1 MTFNNV
7 FLSLS
12 NFIPEIFLFSMAM
25 VVLLIGITNLLK
37 KYVVSLTIVSTL
49 IALFLCFWAYTEET
63 VFMFN
68 TSLVKDNKTE
78 FFKILCYIIFLI
90 QIIVSQKYLENKKL
104 ISGEF
109 YSLLIFALIGC
120 LIIIS
125 SNNLIALFLGIELS
139 SLSLYSLIA
148 LNRTSLISGEAAI
161 KYFVLSI
168 IASALILFGFSYLY
182 GITNSLVINEI
193 STYLLS
199 NETSNL
205 YLFSYIL
212 IFIGV
217 AFKFAVAPF
226 HMWLPD
232 VYEGSPLPITNFIAS
247 IPKIAFFVF
256 AYRFLND
263 NQILFEDNFSK
274 FILYLGIFS
283 IFIGNIYALAQK
295 KIMRMLAYSGVANSG
310 FIFLAIFT
318 SIDFN
323 FSVAA
328 FYVITYTITTV
339 SAISIIT
346 FISSNK
352 FDLVYIKDFKGLS
365 SKSGLIS
372 ILFMITLLSTAGIPL
387 TIGFYAKY
395 LVLDALVSQNMIIIA
410 VIVVLFTVIGL
421 YYYLRVI
428 WFMFFETGFNSLIKV
443 NGIYYLAVLSIIPFS
458 IIAIFLFPEFAFNY
472 LFLILA

>member
-25 VVLLIGITNLLK
+25 VVLLVGITNPLK

-63 VFMFN
+63 IFMFN
-68 TSLVKDNKTE
+68 TSLVKDNTTE

-199 NETSNL
+199 HEISNL

>member
-1 MTFNNV
+1 MTLNNA

-25 VVLLIGITNLLK
+25 AVLLIGTTNPLK
-37 KYVVSLTIVSTL
+37 KYVVSLTIGSTL
-49 IALFLCFWAYTEET
+49 IALILCFWGYTEET

-68 TSLVKDNKTE
+68 ASLIKDNTTE
-78 FFKILCYIIFLI
+78 FFKILCYVIFLI
-90 QIIVSQKYLENKKL
+90 QIIVSQKYLKNKNL

-125 SNNLIALFLGIELS
+125 SNNLISLFLGIELS

-193 STYLLS
+193 SAYLLS
-199 NETSNL
+199 NEISNL

-232 VYEGSPLPITNFIAS
+232 VYEGAPLPITNFIAS

-443 NGIYYLAVLSIIPFS
+443 NGKYYLGVLSIIPFS

-472 LFLILA
+472 LFSILA

>member
-1 MTFNNV
+1 MTFNNA

-25 VVLLIGITNLLK
+25 VVLLIGITNPLK
-37 KYVVSLTIVSTL
+37 KYVVSLTIGSTL
-49 IALFLCFWAYTEET
+49 IALFLCFWGYTEET

-68 TSLVKDNKTE
+68 TSLIKDNTTE

-90 QIIVSQKYLENKKL
+90 QIIVSQKYLKNKNL

-199 NETSNL
+199 NEISNL

-232 VYEGSPLPITNFIAS
+232 VYEGAPLPITNFIAS

-310 FIFLAIFT
+310 
-318 SIDFN
+318 
-323 FSVAA
+323 
-328 FYVITYTITTV
+328 
-339 SAISIIT
+339 
-346 FISSNK
+346 
-352 FDLVYIKDFKGLS
+352 
-365 SKSGLIS
+365 
-372 ILFMITLLSTAGIPL
+372 
-387 TIGFYAKY
+387 
-395 LVLDALVSQNMIIIA
+395 
-410 VIVVLFTVIGL
+410 L
-421 YYYLRVI
+421 Y
-428 WFMFFETGFNSLIKV
+428 F
-443 NGIYYLAVLSIIPFS
+443 
-458 IIAIFLFPEFAFNY
+458 
-472 LFLILA
+472 

>member
-25 VVLLIGITNLLK
+25 VVLLIGITNPLK

-68 TSLVKDNKTE
+68 MSLVKDNTTE

-199 NETSNL
+199 NEISNL

-428 WFMFFETGFNSLIKV
+428 WFMFFENGFNSLIKV

>member
-1 MTFNNV
+1 MNLNNT
-7 FLSLS
+7 LMSIS
-12 NFIPEIFLFSMAM
+12 NFLPEIFLFIMAM
-25 VVLLIGITNLLK
+25 TILLVGIFKSLKRYVFNLT
-37 KYVVSLTIVSTL
+37 VISAL
-49 IALFLCFWAYTEET
+49 IALLLSLFAYRDDSL
-63 VFMFN
+63 FIFN
-68 TSLVKDNKTE
+68 ASLIKSNVTE
-78 FFKILCYIIFLI
+78 FFKIICYVVFLI
-90 QIIVSQKYLENKKL
+90 QILISQKYLRDKKL

-109 YSLLIFALIGC
+109 YSLLLFALIGC

-125 SNNLIALFLGIELS
+125 ANNLITLFLGIELS

-182 GITNSLVINEI
+182 GITNSLMINEI
-193 STYLLS
+193 ANYLS
-199 NETSNL
+199 DNELSNL

-212 IFIGV
+212 VFIGV

-232 VYEGSPLPITNFIAS
+232 VYEGAPLPITNFIAS

-274 FILYLGIFS
+274 FILYLGVFS
-283 IFIGNIYALAQK
+283 IFIGNMYALAQQ

-310 FIFLAIFT
+310 FIFLAIFA
-318 SIDFN
+318 SVEFN

-328 FYVITYTITTV
+328 FYVITYTVTTV

-352 FDLVYIKDFKGLS
+352 FDLVYIKDLKGLS
-365 SKSGLIS
+365 LKSGLIS
-372 ILFMITLLSTAGIPL
+372 VLFMITLLSTAGIPL
-387 TIGFYAKY
+387 TVGFYAKY
-395 LVLDALVSQNMIIIA
+395 LVLDALVDQSMIITA
-410 VIVVLFTVIGL
+410 VIVVLFTVVGL

-428 WFMFFETGFNSLIKV
+428 WFMFFETGFNSMIKSNGAINLI
-443 NGIYYLAVLSIIPFS
+443 ILSIIPFT
-458 IIAIFLFPEFAFNY
+458 IIAIFIFPNFAFNY
-472 LFLILA
+472 LFAILT

>member
-25 VVLLIGITNLLK
+25 VVLLIGITNPLK

-120 LIIIS
+120 LI
-125 SNNLIALFLGIELS
+125 ALFLGIELS

-199 NETSNL
+199 NEISNL

-443 NGIYYLAVLSIIPFS
+443 NGIYYLTVLSIIPFS

>member
-1 MTFNNV
+1 MTSNNV

-25 VVLLIGITNLLK
+25 VVLLIGITNPLK

-68 TSLVKDNKTE
+68 TSLVKDNTTE

-199 NETSNL
+199 NEISNL

>member
-1 MTFNNV
+1 
-7 FLSLS
+7 
-12 NFIPEIFLFSMAM
+12 
-25 VVLLIGITNLLK
+25 
-37 KYVVSLTIVSTL
+37 
-49 IALFLCFWAYTEET
+49 
-63 VFMFN
+63 MFN
-68 TSLVKDNKTE
+68 TSLIKDNTTE

-90 QIIVSQKYLENKKL
+90 QIIVSQKYLKNKNL

-199 NETSNL
+199 NEISNL

-232 VYEGSPLPITNFIAS
+232 VYEGAPLPITNFIAS

-365 SKSGLIS
+365 SKSGLVS

-395 LVLDALVSQNMIIIA
+395 LVLDALVNQNMIIIA

-472 LFLILA
+472 LFSILA

>member
-1 MTFNNV
+1 MIFNNA
-7 FLSLS
+7 FHSLS

-25 VVLLIGITNLLK
+25 AVLLIGTTNPLK
-37 KYVVSLTIVSTL
+37 KYVVSLTIGSTL
-49 IALFLCFWAYTEET
+49 IALILCFWGYTEET

-68 TSLVKDNKTE
+68 ASLIKDNTTE
-78 FFKILCYIIFLI
+78 FFKILCYVIFLI
-90 QIIVSQKYLENKKL
+90 QIIVSQKYLKNKNL

-125 SNNLIALFLGIELS
+125 SNNLITLFLGIELS

-193 STYLLS
+193 SAYLLS
-199 NETSNL
+199 NKISNL

-232 VYEGSPLPITNFIAS
+232 VYEGAPLPITNFIAS

-443 NGIYYLAVLSIIPFS
+443 NGKYYLAVLSIIPFS

-472 LFLILA
+472 LFSILA

>member
-90 QIIVSQKYLENKKL
+90 QIIVSQKYLKNKNL

-199 NETSNL
+199 NEISNL

>member
-1 MTFNNV
+1 MTFNNA

-25 VVLLIGITNLLK
+25 VVLLIGITNQLK
-37 KYVVSLTIVSTL
+37 KYVVSLTIGSTL
-49 IALFLCFWAYTEET
+49 IALFLCFWGYTEET
-63 VFMFN
+63 FFMFN
-68 TSLVKDNKTE
+68 TSLIKNNTTE
-78 FFKILCYIIFLI
+78 FFKILCYVIFLI
-90 QIIVSQKYLENKKL
+90 QIIVSQKYLKNKNL

-120 LIIIS
+120 LIILS

-199 NETSNL
+199 NEISNL

-232 VYEGSPLPITNFIAS
+232 VYEGAPLPITNFIAS

-365 SKSGLIS
+365 SKSGLVS

-472 LFLILA
+472 LFSILA

>member
-25 VVLLIGITNLLK
+25 VVLLIGITNPLK

-78 FFKILCYIIFLI
+78 FFKILCYVIFLI

-199 NETSNL
+199 NEISNL

-365 SKSGLIS
+365 SKSGLVS

-395 LVLDALVSQNMIIIA
+395 LVLDALVSQNMIFIA

>member
-1 MTFNNV
+1 MIFNNA
-7 FLSLS
+7 FHSLS

-25 VVLLIGITNLLK
+25 AVLLIGTTNPLK
-37 KYVVSLTIVSTL
+37 KYVVSLTIGSTL
-49 IALFLCFWAYTEET
+49 IALILCFWGYTEET

-68 TSLVKDNKTE
+68 ASLIKDNTTE
-78 FFKILCYIIFLI
+78 FFKILCYVIFLI
-90 QIIVSQKYLENKKL
+90 QIIVSQKYLKNKNL

-125 SNNLIALFLGIELS
+125 SNNLISLFLGIELS

-193 STYLLS
+193 SAYLLS
-199 NETSNL
+199 NEISNL

-232 VYEGSPLPITNFIAS
+232 VYEGAPLPITNFIAS

-295 KIMRMLAYSGVANSG
+295 KIMRMIAYSGVANSG

-443 NGIYYLAVLSIIPFS
+443 NGKYYLGVLSIIPFS

-472 LFLILA
+472 LFSILA

>member
-25 VVLLIGITNLLK
+25 VVLLIGITNPLK

-90 QIIVSQKYLENKKL
+90 QILVSQKYLENKKL

-199 NETSNL
+199 NEISNL

-283 IFIGNIYALAQK
+283 IFIGNMYALAQK

>member
-1 MTFNNV
+1 MTLNNTL
-7 FLSLS
+7 LSLS
-12 NFIPEIFLFSMAM
+12 NFVPEIFLFLMAM
-25 VVLLIGITNLLK
+25 GVLMIGIFKSLK
-37 KYVVSLTIVSTL
+37 KYVVSLTVISVV
-49 IALFLCFWAYTEET
+49 IALLLSFFTYYDGSLYI
-63 VFMFN
+63 FN
-68 TSLVKDNKTE
+68 DSIIKSNVTE
-78 FFKILCYIIFLI
+78 FFKYICYVIFLI
-90 QIIVSQKYLENKKL
+90 QILVSKKYLKDKEL

-109 YSLLIFALIGC
+109 YSLLLFALIGC

-125 SNNLIALFLGIELS
+125 ANNLIALFLGIELS

-182 GITNSLVINEI
+182 GITNSLMIHEI
-193 STYLLS
+193 ANYLS
-199 NETSNL
+199 NNELSNL

-212 IFIGV
+212 VFIGV

-232 VYEGSPLPITNFIAS
+232 VYEGAPLPITNFIAS

-263 NQILFEDNFSK
+263 NQILFEDNFSN
-274 FILYLGIFS
+274 FILYLGVFS
-283 IFIGNIYALAQK
+283 IFVGNIYALAQQ

-310 FIFLAIFT
+310 FIFLAIFV
-318 SIDFN
+318 SVDFN

-328 FYVITYTITTV
+328 FYVITYTVTTV

-387 TIGFYAKY
+387 TVGFYAKY
-395 LVLDALVSQNMIIIA
+395 LVLDALVNQSMIITA

-443 NGIYYLAVLSIIPFS
+443 NGVPYLIALSIIPFS
-458 IIAIFLFPEFAFNY
+458 IIAIFMFPDFVFSY
-472 LFLILA
+472 LFSILT

>member
-1 MTFNNV
+1 MNLNNT
-7 FLSLS
+7 LISIS
-12 NFIPEIFLFSMAM
+12 NFLPEIFLFIMAM
-25 VVLLIGITNLLK
+25 TILLVGIFKSLKRYVFNLT
-37 KYVVSLTIVSTL
+37 VISAM
-49 IALFLCFWAYTEET
+49 IALLLSLFAYGDDSL
-63 VFMFN
+63 FIFN
-68 TSLVKDNKTE
+68 ASLIKSNVTE
-78 FFKILCYIIFLI
+78 FFKIICYVVFLI
-90 QIIVSQKYLENKKL
+90 QILISQKYLRDKKL

-109 YSLLIFALIGC
+109 YSLLLFALIGC

-125 SNNLIALFLGIELS
+125 ANNLITLFLGIELS

-182 GITNSLVINEI
+182 GITNSLMINEI
-193 STYLLS
+193 ANYLS
-199 NETSNL
+199 DNELSNL

-212 IFIGV
+212 VFIGV

-232 VYEGSPLPITNFIAS
+232 VYEGAPLPITNFIAS

-274 FILYLGIFS
+274 FILYLGVFS
-283 IFIGNIYALAQK
+283 IFIGNMYALAQK

-310 FIFLAIFT
+310 FIFLAIFA
-318 SIDFN
+318 SVEFN

-328 FYVITYTITTV
+328 FYVITYTVTTV

-352 FDLVYIKDFKGLS
+352 FDLVYIKDLKGLS

-372 ILFMITLLSTAGIPL
+372 VLFMITLLSTAGIPL

-395 LVLDALVSQNMIIIA
+395 LVLDALVDQSMIITA
-410 VIVVLFTVIGL
+410 VIVVLFTVVGL

-428 WFMFFETGFNSLIKV
+428 WFMFFETGFNSMIKSNGAINLI
-443 NGIYYLAVLSIIPFS
+443 ILSIIPFT
-458 IIAIFLFPEFAFNY
+458 IIAIFIFPNFAFNY
-472 LFLILA
+472 LFAILT

>member
-199 NETSNL
+199 NEISNL

-247 IPKIAFFVF
+247 IPKIAFFIF

-443 NGIYYLAVLSIIPFS
+443 NGIYYLAFFIGESV
-458 IIAIFLFPEFAFNY
+458 
-472 LFLILA
+472 

>member
-1 MTFNNV
+1 MTFNNA

-25 VVLLIGITNLLK
+25 VVLLIGITNPLK
-37 KYVVSLTIVSTL
+37 KYVVSLTIGSTL
-49 IALFLCFWAYTEET
+49 IALFLCFWGYTGET
-63 VFMFN
+63 VFLFN
-68 TSLVKDNKTE
+68 TSLIKDNTTE
-78 FFKILCYIIFLI
+78 FFKILCYVIFLI
-90 QIIVSQKYLENKKL
+90 QIIVSQKYLKNKSL

-199 NETSNL
+199 HEISNL

-232 VYEGSPLPITNFIAS
+232 VYEGAPLPITNFIAS

-256 AYRFLND
+256 SYRFLND

-365 SKSGLIS
+365 SKSGLVS

-395 LVLDALVSQNMIIIA
+395 LVLDALVNQNMIIIA

-472 LFLILA
+472 LFSILA

>member
-25 VVLLIGITNLLK
+25 VVLLIGITNPLK

-199 NETSNL
+199 NEISNL

-458 IIAIFLFPEFAFNY
+458 IIAVFLFPEFAFNY

>member
-1 MTFNNV
+1 MIFNNA
-7 FLSLS
+7 FHSLS

-25 VVLLIGITNLLK
+25 AVLLIGTTNPLK
-37 KYVVSLTIVSTL
+37 KYVVSLTIGSTL
-49 IALFLCFWAYTEET
+49 IALILCFWGYTEET

-68 TSLVKDNKTE
+68 ASLIKDSTTE
-78 FFKILCYIIFLI
+78 FFKILCYVIFLI
-90 QIIVSQKYLENKKL
+90 QIIVSQKYLKNKNL

-125 SNNLIALFLGIELS
+125 SNNLISLFLGIELS

-193 STYLLS
+193 SAYLLS
-199 NETSNL
+199 NEISNL

-232 VYEGSPLPITNFIAS
+232 VYEGAPLPITNFIAS

-443 NGIYYLAVLSIIPFS
+443 NGKYYLGVLSIIPFS

-472 LFLILA
+472 LFSILA

>member
-1 MTFNNV
+1 MNLNNT
-7 FLSLS
+7 LMSIS
-12 NFIPEIFLFSMAM
+12 NFLPEIFLFIMAM
-25 VVLLIGITNLLK
+25 TILLVGIFKSLKRYVFNLT
-37 KYVVSLTIVSTL
+37 VISAL
-49 IALFLCFWAYTEET
+49 IALLLSLFAYRDDSL
-63 VFMFN
+63 FIFN
-68 TSLVKDNKTE
+68 ASLIKSNVTE
-78 FFKILCYIIFLI
+78 FFKIICYVVFLI
-90 QIIVSQKYLENKKL
+90 QILISQKYLRDKKL

-109 YSLLIFALIGC
+109 YSLLLFALIGC

-125 SNNLIALFLGIELS
+125 ANNLITLFLGIELS

-182 GITNSLVINEI
+182 GITNSLMINDI
-193 STYLLS
+193 ANYLS
-199 NETSNL
+199 DNELSNL

-212 IFIGV
+212 VFIGV

-232 VYEGSPLPITNFIAS
+232 VYEGAPLPITNFIAS

-274 FILYLGIFS
+274 FILYLGVFS
-283 IFIGNIYALAQK
+283 IFIGNMYALAQK

-310 FIFLAIFT
+310 FIFLAIFA
-318 SIDFN
+318 SVEFN

-328 FYVITYTITTV
+328 FYVITYTVTTV

-352 FDLVYIKDFKGLS
+352 FDLVYIKDLKGLS

-372 ILFMITLLSTAGIPL
+372 VLFMITLLSTAGIPL

-395 LVLDALVSQNMIIIA
+395 LVLDALVDQSMIITA
-410 VIVVLFTVIGL
+410 VIVVLFTVVGL

-428 WFMFFETGFNSLIKV
+428 WFMFFETGFNSMIKSNGAINLI
-443 NGIYYLAVLSIIPFS
+443 ILSIIPFT
-458 IIAIFLFPEFAFNY
+458 IIAIFIFPNFAFNY
-472 LFLILA
+472 LFAILT

>member
-25 VVLLIGITNLLK
+25 VVLLIGITNPLK

-199 NETSNL
+199 NEISNL

>member
-1 MTFNNV
+1 MNLNNT
-7 FLSLS
+7 LMSIS
-12 NFIPEIFLFSMAM
+12 NFLPEIFLFIMAM
-25 VVLLIGITNLLK
+25 TILLVGIFKSLKRYVFNLT
-37 KYVVSLTIVSTL
+37 VISAL
-49 IALFLCFWAYTEET
+49 IALLLSLFAYKDDSL
-63 VFMFN
+63 FIFN
-68 TSLVKDNKTE
+68 ASLIKSNVTE
-78 FFKILCYIIFLI
+78 FFKIICYVVFLI
-90 QIIVSQKYLENKKL
+90 QILISQKYLRDKKL

-109 YSLLIFALIGC
+109 YSLLLFALIGC

-125 SNNLIALFLGIELS
+125 ANNLITLFLGIELS

-182 GITNSLVINEI
+182 GITNSLMINDI
-193 STYLLS
+193 ANYLS
-199 NETSNL
+199 DNELSNL

-212 IFIGV
+212 VFIGV

-232 VYEGSPLPITNFIAS
+232 VYEGAPLPITNFIAS

-274 FILYLGIFS
+274 FILYLGVFS
-283 IFIGNIYALAQK
+283 IFIGNMYALAQQ

-310 FIFLAIFT
+310 FIFLAIFA
-318 SIDFN
+318 SVEFN

-328 FYVITYTITTV
+328 FYVITYTVTTV

-352 FDLVYIKDFKGLS
+352 FDLVYIKDLKGLS

-372 ILFMITLLSTAGIPL
+372 VLFMITLLSTAGIPL

-395 LVLDALVSQNMIIIA
+395 LVLDALVDQSMIITA
-410 VIVVLFTVIGL
+410 VIVVLFTVVGL

-428 WFMFFETGFNSLIKV
+428 WFMFFETGFNSMIKSNGAINLI
-443 NGIYYLAVLSIIPFS
+443 ILSIIPFT
-458 IIAIFLFPEFAFNY
+458 IIAIFIFPNFAFNY
-472 LFLILA
+472 LFAILT

>member
-1 MTFNNV
+1 MTFNNA

-25 VVLLIGITNLLK
+25 VVLLIGITNPLK
-37 KYVVSLTIVSTL
+37 KYVVSLTIGSTL
-49 IALFLCFWAYTEET
+49 IALFLCFWGYTEET

-68 TSLVKDNKTE
+68 TSLIKDNTTE
-78 FFKILCYIIFLI
+78 FFKILCYVIFLI
-90 QIIVSQKYLENKKL
+90 QIIVSQKYLKNKNL

-199 NETSNL
+199 NEISNL

-232 VYEGSPLPITNFIAS
+232 VYEGAPLPITNFIAS

-283 IFIGNIYALAQK
+283 IFIGNMYALAQK

-328 FYVITYTITTV
+328 FYVITYTITKV

-365 SKSGLIS
+365 SKSGLVS

-395 LVLDALVSQNMIIIA
+395 LVLDALVNQNMIIIA

-421 YYYLRVI
+421 YYYLRDI

-472 LFLILA
+472 LFSILA

>member
-199 NETSNL
+199 NEISNL

-458 IIAIFLFPEFAFNY
+458 IIAVFLFPEFAFNY

>member
-1 MTFNNV
+1 M
-7 FLSLS
+7 
-12 NFIPEIFLFSMAM
+12 
-25 VVLLIGITNLLK
+25 
-37 KYVVSLTIVSTL
+37 
-49 IALFLCFWAYTEET
+49 
-63 VFMFN
+63 
-68 TSLVKDNKTE
+68 
-78 FFKILCYIIFLI
+78 
-90 QIIVSQKYLENKKL
+90 
-104 ISGEF
+104 
-109 YSLLIFALIGC
+109 
-120 LIIIS
+120 
-125 SNNLIALFLGIELS
+125 
-139 SLSLYSLIA
+139 
-148 LNRTSLISGEAAI
+148 
-161 KYFVLSI
+161 
-168 IASALILFGFSYLY
+168 
-182 GITNSLVINEI
+182 INEI

-199 NETSNL
+199 NEISNL

-232 VYEGSPLPITNFIAS
+232 VYEGAPLPITNFIAS

-365 SKSGLIS
+365 SKSGLVS
-372 ILFMITLLSTAGIPL
+372 ILFMITLLSIAGIPL

-395 LVLDALVSQNMIIIA
+395 LVLDALVNQNMIIIA

-472 LFLILA
+472 LFSILA

>member
-1 MTFNNV
+1 MTFNNA

-25 VVLLIGITNLLK
+25 VVLLIGITNTLK
-37 KYVVSLTIVSTL
+37 QYVESLTIGSTL
-49 IALFLCFWAYTEET
+49 IALILCFWGNTEET
-63 VFMFN
+63 IFIFN
-68 TSLVKDNKTE
+68 TSLIKDNITE
-78 FFKILCYIIFLI
+78 FFKILCYVIFLI
-90 QIIVSQKYLENKKL
+90 QIIVSQKYLKNKNL

-125 SNNLIALFLGIELS
+125 SNNLITLFLGIELS

-193 STYLLS
+193 SAYLLS
-199 NETSNL
+199 NEISNL

-232 VYEGSPLPITNFIAS
+232 VYEGAPLPITNFIAS

-443 NGIYYLAVLSIIPFS
+443 NGKYYLAVLSIIPFS

-472 LFLILA
+472 LFSILA

>member
-1 MTFNNV
+1 MTFNNA

-25 VVLLIGITNLLK
+25 VVLLIGITNQLK
-37 KYVVSLTIVSTL
+37 KYVVNLTIGSTL
-49 IALFLCFWAYTEET
+49 IALFLCFWGYTEET

-68 TSLVKDNKTE
+68 TSLIKDNTTE
-78 FFKILCYIIFLI
+78 FFKILCYVIFLI
-90 QIIVSQKYLENKKL
+90 QIIVSQKYLKNKNL

-199 NETSNL
+199 NEISNL

-232 VYEGSPLPITNFIAS
+232 VYEGAPLPITNFIAS

-365 SKSGLIS
+365 SKSGLVS

-472 LFLILA
+472 LFSILA

>member
-1 MTFNNV
+1 MIFNNA
-7 FLSLS
+7 FHSLS

-25 VVLLIGITNLLK
+25 AVLLIGTTNPLK
-37 KYVVSLTIVSTL
+37 KYVVSLTIGSTL
-49 IALFLCFWAYTEET
+49 IALILCFWGYTEET

-68 TSLVKDNKTE
+68 ASLIKDNTTE
-78 FFKILCYIIFLI
+78 FFKILCYVIFLI
-90 QIIVSQKYLENKKL
+90 QIIVSQKYLKNKNL

-125 SNNLIALFLGIELS
+125 SNNLITLFLGIELS

-193 STYLLS
+193 SAYLLS
-199 NETSNL
+199 NEISNL

-232 VYEGSPLPITNFIAS
+232 VYEGAPLPITNFIAS

-443 NGIYYLAVLSIIPFS
+443 NGKYYLAVLSIIPFS

-472 LFLILA
+472 LFSILA

>member
-1 MTFNNV
+1 MNLNNT
-7 FLSLS
+7 LMSIS
-12 NFIPEIFLFSMAM
+12 NFLPEIFLFIMAM
-25 VVLLIGITNLLK
+25 VILLVGIFKSLKRYVFNLT
-37 KYVVSLTIVSTL
+37 VISAL
-49 IALFLCFWAYTEET
+49 IALLLSLFAYRDDSL
-63 VFMFN
+63 FIFN
-68 TSLVKDNKTE
+68 ASLIKSNVTE
-78 FFKILCYIIFLI
+78 FFKIICYVVFLI
-90 QIIVSQKYLENKKL
+90 QILISQKYLRDKKL

-109 YSLLIFALIGC
+109 YSLLLFALIGC

-125 SNNLIALFLGIELS
+125 ANNLITLFLGIELS

-182 GITNSLVINEI
+182 GITNSLMINDI
-193 STYLLS
+193 ANYLS
-199 NETSNL
+199 DNELSNL

-212 IFIGV
+212 VFIGV

-232 VYEGSPLPITNFIAS
+232 VYEGAPLPITNFIAS

-274 FILYLGIFS
+274 FILYLGVFS
-283 IFIGNIYALAQK
+283 IFIGNMYALAQK

-310 FIFLAIFT
+310 FIFLAIFA
-318 SIDFN
+318 SVEFN

-328 FYVITYTITTV
+328 FYVITYTVTTV

-352 FDLVYIKDFKGLS
+352 FDLVYIKDLKGLS

-372 ILFMITLLSTAGIPL
+372 VLFMITLLSTAGIPL

-395 LVLDALVSQNMIIIA
+395 LVLDALVDQSMIITA
-410 VIVVLFTVIGL
+410 VIVVLFTVVGL

-428 WFMFFETGFNSLIKV
+428 WFMFFETGFNSMIKSNGAINLI
-443 NGIYYLAVLSIIPFS
+443 ILSIIPFT
-458 IIAIFLFPEFAFNY
+458 IIAIFIFPNFAFNY
-472 LFLILA
+472 LFAILT

>member
-25 VVLLIGITNLLK
+25 VVLLIGITNPLK

-68 TSLVKDNKTE
+68 TSLVKDNTTE

-90 QIIVSQKYLENKKL
+90 QIIVSQKYLKNKNL

-199 NETSNL
+199 NEISNL

-365 SKSGLIS
+365 SKSGLVS

>member
-1 MTFNNV
+1 MTLNNA

-25 VVLLIGITNLLK
+25 AVLLIGTTNPLK
-37 KYVVSLTIVSTL
+37 KYVVSLTIGSTL
-49 IALFLCFWAYTEET
+49 IALILCFWGYTEET

-68 TSLVKDNKTE
+68 ASLIKDNTTE
-78 FFKILCYIIFLI
+78 FFKILCYVIFLI
-90 QIIVSQKYLENKKL
+90 QIIVSQKYLKNKNL

-125 SNNLIALFLGIELS
+125 SNNLISLFLGIELS

-193 STYLLS
+193 SAYLLS
-199 NETSNL
+199 NEISNL

-232 VYEGSPLPITNFIAS
+232 VYEGAPLPITNFIAS

-295 KIMRMLAYSGVANSG
+295 KIMRMIAYSGVANSG
-310 FIFLAIFT
+310 FIFLAIFA

-443 NGIYYLAVLSIIPFS
+443 NGKYYLGVLSIIPFS

-472 LFLILA
+472 LFSILA